1 MRLSNDSM
9 ANLDLSGI
17 ARERLALLPTPLQPA
32 PRLSAAIGV
41 EVWFKRDDLT
51 GLGLG
56 GNKVRPL
63 EFLLGE
69 ALARHC
75 DVLVTGSGA
84 QSNWSMLAALAARR
98 CGLDS
103 VVCFYGTQPP
113 EARGNLLLQ
122 GFTGADLRWTGD
134 ASRASVDLMIEQVA
148 DELRSAGRT
157 PLVVPRGGATAR
169 GSLGYLAAAAEIADQ
184 AADAGLINPTLWL
197 GTGSCG
203 TQGGLVAGV
212 AAGFIPRVVGV
223 TVSRPADECRE
234 RVFDLARG
242 AADLARTPA
251 PDATMVTVIDGFIGP
266 GYGYASHDG
275 AAAADLVARTEGIFL
290 DPPFCAK
297 AMAALMS
304 SARAGEIDS
313 PVILLVSGGGPTLFV
328 QDGPL

>member
-1 MRLSNDSM
+1 M
-9 ANLDLSGI
+9 ADLASVP
-17 ARERLALLPTPLQPA
+17 RERLALLPTPLHAA
-32 PRLSAAIGV
+32 PRLSDALGI

-63 EFLLGE
+63 EFLLGD
-69 ALARHC
+69 ALARRC

-98 CGLDS
+98 CGLDAI
-103 VVCFYGTQPP
+103 VCFYGDPPP

-122 GFTGADLRWTGD
+122 RLAGADLRWTGD
-134 ASRASVDLMIEQVA
+134 PSRASVDAMIEHVA
-148 DELRSAGRT
+148 DSLRAEGRT

-169 GSLGYLAAAAEIADQ
+169 GSLGYLLGAAEITDQ
-184 AADAGLINPTLWL
+184 ARGAGLVEPLLWL

-212 AAGFIPRVVGV
+212 AAGYLPRVVGV
-223 TVSRPADECRE
+223 TVSRPAEECRE
-234 RVFDLARG
+234 RVLTLAAG
-242 AADLARTPA
+242 AAELAGTPSPTSA
-251 PDATMVTVIDGFIGP
+251 LVEIVDGFIGP
-266 GYGYASHDG
+266 GYGYASPEGSD
-275 AAAADLVARTEGIFL
+275 AAALVARTEGLFL

-297 AMAALMS
+297 AMAALIAA
-304 SARAGEIDS
+304 ARAGEVNG
-313 PVILLVSGGGPTLFV
+313 PVIFLVSGGAPTLFV